1 MQKVKDDI
9 EIRELG
15 VKSPISTLGYAGMI
29 RFLRQFSRGSG
40 DYLELQGKIF
50 KGMSIDRIYE
60 KAKRHYEKKLRKV

>member
-15 VKSPISTLGYAGMI
+15 FKSLINTLGYAGMI

-40 DYLELQGKIF
+40 DYLEL
-50 KGMSIDRIYE
+50 
-60 KAKRHYEKKLRKV
+60 